1 MSPHFPFFFPSKLRI
16 VSRLVVLYTFTAHSD
31 QTQWKPDYVVKLSF
45 CFIYDPMSDQS
56 VGKLIV
62 LQPETLEHENMMEC
76 KSPCSM
82 DSIV

>member
-1 MSPHFPFFFPSKLRI
+1 M
-16 VSRLVVLYTFTAHSD
+16 LYTFTGHSD
-31 QTQWKPDYVVKLSF
+31 QTQWKPDYVVKLCHF
-45 CFIYDPMSDQS
+45 GFIYDPMSDQS

-76 KSPCSM
+76 KNPCSM